1 MCSGTLSNIADLTPN
16 ANERRTLKWHDLYE
30 NARFGTDNASLGR
43 IIDWTVTPMP
53 IPQAAIDAA
62 RKRRKTKAQ
71 HWETILP

>member
-1 MCSGTLSNIADLTPN
+1 MCSVTLSNIADLTPN

-30 NARFGTDNASLGR
+30 NARIGTDNASLGR